1 MSGIDSKTIAI
12 IALVLAVS
20 GLAYGVLV
28 PGPEGPAGPQGPI
41 GVQGEAGPAGQDID
55 TDDLTE
61 LIQTTLEDELSERLQ
76 YDILSNIDRR
86 RGCKSCHVLV
96 DPETGKY
103 TLSYE
108 GHERAEARRGEDTH
122 PNTAPDGTDIS
133 PTSEAGVETCL
144 LCHASDPET
153 ERGIK
158 APLSLRDI
166 VHPAHMGSQT
176 FKVYYGGNCFTCH
189 NVNAAGE
196 FDIIG
201 EAMETN
207 DKGIPY
213 PEASTLS
220 TGGQLYDKWWKVAD
234 GASEPTTDQALMSTQ
249 TTNTRTGA
257 DSWRCK
263 ECHGWDY
270 QGVEGAYGSG
280 SHMSGFSGVY
290 DAVSLGVE
298 EIKAILS
305 GGSNADHDFSGVID
319 DDSLTTLA
327 EFISGGGVIDI
338 SVLIDLETKE
348 VIDGDPVNGKILY
361 DATCVTCHGSDGTA
375 GHEPLGELSS
385 GNPWETL
392 HKIRFGQPDSAM
404 PSAVDSG
411 WSLQDALDVLAYAQT
426 LG

>member
-1 MSGIDSKTIAI
+1 
-12 IALVLAVS
+12 LAVS

-28 PGPEGPAGPQGPI
+28 PGPEGPAGLQGPA
-41 GVQGEAGPAGQDID
+41 GAQGEAGPAGEDID
-55 TDDLTE
+55 TGDLAE

-76 YDILSNIDRR
+76 LNIESDIPRR
-86 RGCKSCHVLV
+86 RGCTSCHVLV

-108 GHERAEARRGEDTH
+108 AHERAEARRGTDTH

-133 PTSEAGVETCL
+133 LTSEAGLETCL

-153 ERGIK
+153 DRGVI

-176 FKVYYGGNCFTCH
+176 FKVHYGGNCFTCH
-189 NVNAAGE
+189 NVNGAGE
-196 FDIIG
+196 FETLG
-201 EAMETN
+201 EALDTN
-207 DKGIPY
+207 DKGVPN
-213 PEASTLS
+213 PDATSLA

-234 GASEPTTDQALMSTQ
+234 GATEPTTDQALMSTQ

-270 QGVEGAYGSG
+270 QGVDGAYGSG

-290 DAVSLGVE
+290 EAVSLGVE
-298 EIKAILS
+298 EVKSILS

-327 EFISGGGVIDI
+327 EFISNGGVIDI
-338 SVLIDLETKE
+338 SVHIDLETKE
-348 VIDGDPVNGKILY
+348 VIDGDSANGKILY
-361 DATCVTCHGSDGTA
+361 EATCVICHGSDGA
-375 GHEPLGELSS
+375 AIGEALGELAN

-392 HKIRFGQPDSAM
+392 HKIRFGQPASAM

-411 WSLQDALDVLAYAQT
+411 WTLKEALDVLAYAQT

>member
-1 MSGIDSKTIAI
+1 LSGIDSKSIALIAI
-12 IALVLAVS
+12 VLAVS
-20 GLAYGVLV
+20 GLAYGVIV
-28 PGPEGPAGPQGPI
+28 PGPEGPAGPQGPA
-41 GVQGEAGPAGQDID
+41 GAQGEAGPAGEDID
-55 TDDLTE
+55 PADLAE

-76 YDILSNIDRR
+76 LNIESDIPRR
-86 RGCKSCHVLV
+86 RGCTSCHVLV

-108 GHERAEARRGEDTH
+108 AHERAEARRGTDTH

-133 PTSEAGVETCL
+133 LTSEAGLETCL

-153 ERGIK
+153 DRGVI

-189 NVNAAGE
+189 NVNGAGE
-196 FDIIG
+196 FETLG
-201 EAMETN
+201 EALDTN
-207 DKGIPY
+207 DKGVPN
-213 PEASTLS
+213 PDATSLA

-234 GASEPTTDQALMSTQ
+234 GATEPTTDQALMSTQ

-270 QGVEGAYGSG
+270 QGVDGAYGSG

-298 EIKAILS
+298 EVKSILS

-327 EFISGGGVIDI
+327 EFISNGGVIDI
-338 SVLIDLETKE
+338 SVHIDLETKE
-348 VIDGDPVNGKILY
+348 VIDGDSANGKILY
-361 DATCVTCHGSDGTA
+361 EATCVVCHGSDGA
-375 GHEPLGELSS
+375 AIGEALGELAK

-392 HKIRFGQPDSAM
+392 HKIRFGQPASAM

-411 WSLQDALDVLAYAQT
+411 WTLKESLDVLAYAQT

>member
-1 MSGIDSKTIAI
+1 MSGIDSKSIALIAI
-12 IALVLAVS
+12 VLAVS

-28 PGPEGPAGPQGPI
+28 PGPEGPAGPQGPA
-41 GVQGEAGPAGQDID
+41 GAQGEAGPAGEDLD
-55 TDDLTE
+55 TGDLAE

-76 YDILSNIDRR
+76 LNIESDIPRR
-86 RGCKSCHVLV
+86 RGCTSCHVLV

-108 GHERAEARRGEDTH
+108 AHERAEARRGTDTH

-133 PTSEAGVETCL
+133 LTSEAGLETCL

-153 ERGIK
+153 DRGVI

-176 FKVYYGGNCFTCH
+176 FKVHYGGNCFTCH
-189 NVNAAGE
+189 NVNGAGE
-196 FDIIG
+196 FETLG
-201 EAMETN
+201 EALDTN
-207 DKGIPY
+207 DKGVPN
-213 PEASTLS
+213 PDATSLA

-234 GASEPTTDQALMSTQ
+234 GATEPTTDQALMSTQ

-270 QGVEGAYGSG
+270 QGVDGAYGSG
-280 SHMSGFSGVY
+280 SHMSGFTGVY

-298 EIKAILS
+298 EVKSILS

-327 EFISGGGVIDI
+327 EFISNGGVIDI
-338 SVLIDLETKE
+338 SVHIDLETKE
-348 VIDGDPVNGKILY
+348 VIDGDSANGKILY
-361 DATCVTCHGSDGTA
+361 EATCVVCHGSDGA
-375 GHEPLGELSS
+375 AIGAALGELAN

-392 HKIRFGQPDSAM
+392 HKIRFGQPASAM

-411 WSLQDALDVLAYAQT
+411 WTLKEALDVLAYAQT

>member
-1 MSGIDSKTIAI
+1 MSGIDSKSIALIAI
-12 IALVLAVS
+12 VLAVS

-28 PGPEGPAGPQGPI
+28 PGPEGPAGLQGPA
-41 GVQGEAGPAGQDID
+41 GAQGEAGPAGEDID
-55 TDDLTE
+55 TGDLAE

-76 YDILSNIDRR
+76 LNIESDIPRR
-86 RGCKSCHVLV
+86 RGCTSCHVLV

-108 GHERAEARRGEDTH
+108 AHERAEARRGTDTH

-133 PTSEAGVETCL
+133 LTSEAGLETCL

-153 ERGIK
+153 DRGVI

-176 FKVYYGGNCFTCH
+176 FKVHYGGNCFTCH
-189 NVNAAGE
+189 NVNGAGE
-196 FDIIG
+196 FETLG
-201 EAMETN
+201 EALDTN
-207 DKGIPY
+207 DKGVPN
-213 PEASTLS
+213 PDATSLA

-234 GASEPTTDQALMSTQ
+234 GATEPTTDQALMSTQ

-270 QGVEGAYGSG
+270 QGVDGAYGSG

-298 EIKAILS
+298 EVKSILS

-327 EFISGGGVIDI
+327 EFISNGGVIDI
-338 SVLIDLETKE
+338 SVHIDLETKE
-348 VIDGDPVNGKILY
+348 VIDGDSANGKILY
-361 DATCVTCHGSDGTA
+361 EATCVVCHGSDGA
-375 GHEPLGELSS
+375 AIGEALGELAN

-392 HKIRFGQPDSAM
+392 HKIRFGQPASAM

-411 WSLQDALDVLAYAQT
+411 WTLKEALDVLAYAQT

>member
-1 MSGIDSKTIAI
+1 MSGIDSKSIALIAI
-12 IALVLAVS
+12 VLAVS

-28 PGPEGPAGPQGPI
+28 PGPEGPAGPQGPA
-41 GVQGEAGPAGQDID
+41 GAQGEAGPAGEDID
-55 TDDLTE
+55 TGDLAE

-76 YDILSNIDRR
+76 LDIESDIPQS
-86 RGCKSCHVLV
+86 RGCTSCHVLV

-108 GHERAEARRGEDTH
+108 AHERAEARRGTDTH

-133 PTSEAGVETCL
+133 LTSEAGLETCL

-153 ERGIK
+153 DRGVI

-176 FKVYYGGNCFTCH
+176 FKVHYGGNCFTCH
-189 NVNAAGE
+189 NVNGAGE
-196 FDIIG
+196 FETLG
-201 EAMETN
+201 EALNTN
-207 DKGIPY
+207 DKGVPN
-213 PEASTLS
+213 PDATSLA

-234 GASEPTTDQALMSTQ
+234 GATEPTTDQALMSTQ

-270 QGVEGAYGSG
+270 QGVDGAYGSG

-298 EIKAILS
+298 EVKSILS

-327 EFISGGGVIDI
+327 EFISNGGVIDI
-338 SVLIDLETKE
+338 SVHIDLETKE
-348 VIDGDPVNGKILY
+348 VIDGNSANGKILY
-361 DATCVTCHGSDGTA
+361 EATCVICHGSDGA
-375 GHEPLGELSS
+375 AIGEALGELAN

-392 HKIRFGQPDSAM
+392 HKIRFGQPASAM

-411 WSLQDALDVLAYAQT
+411 WTLKEALDVLAYAQT

>member
-1 MSGIDSKTIAI
+1 MSGIDSKSIALIAI
-12 IALVLAVS
+12 VLAVS

-28 PGPEGPAGPQGPI
+28 PGPEGPAGPQGPA
-41 GVQGEAGPAGQDID
+41 GAQGEAGPAGEDLD
-55 TDDLTE
+55 TGDLAE

-76 YDILSNIDRR
+76 LNIESDIPRR
-86 RGCKSCHVLV
+86 RGCTSCHVLV

-108 GHERAEARRGEDTH
+108 AHERAEARRGTDTH

-133 PTSEAGVETCL
+133 LTSEAGLETCL

-153 ERGIK
+153 DRGVI

-176 FKVYYGGNCFTCH
+176 FKVHYGGNCFTCH
-189 NVNAAGE
+189 NVNGAGE
-196 FDIIG
+196 FETLG
-201 EAMETN
+201 EALNTN
-207 DKGIPY
+207 DKGVPN
-213 PEASTLS
+213 PDATSLA

-234 GASEPTTDQALMSTQ
+234 GATEPTTDQALMSTQ

-270 QGVEGAYGSG
+270 QGVDGAYGSG

-298 EIKAILS
+298 EVKSILS

-327 EFISGGGVIDI
+327 EFISNGGVIDI
-338 SVLIDLETKE
+338 SVHIDLETKE
-348 VIDGDPVNGKILY
+348 VIDGDSANGKILY
-361 DATCVTCHGSDGTA
+361 EATCVVCHGSDGA
-375 GHEPLGELSS
+375 AIGAALGELAN

-392 HKIRFGQPDSAM
+392 HKIRFGQPASAM

-411 WSLQDALDVLAYAQT
+411 WTLKEALDVLAYAQP

>member
-1 MSGIDSKTIAI
+1 MSGIDSKSIALIAI
-12 IALVLAVS
+12 VLAVS

-28 PGPEGPAGPQGPI
+28 PGPEGPAGPQGPA
-41 GVQGEAGPAGQDID
+41 GAQGEAGPAGEDID
-55 TDDLTE
+55 TGDLAE

-76 YDILSNIDRR
+76 LNIESDIPRR
-86 RGCKSCHVLV
+86 RGCTSCHVLV

-108 GHERAEARRGEDTH
+108 AHERAEARRGTDTH

-133 PTSEAGVETCL
+133 LTSEAGLETCL

-153 ERGIK
+153 DRGVI

-189 NVNAAGE
+189 NVNGAGE
-196 FDIIG
+196 FETLG
-201 EAMETN
+201 EALNTN
-207 DKGIPY
+207 DKGVPN
-213 PEASTLS
+213 PDATSLA

-234 GASEPTTDQALMSTQ
+234 GATEPTTDQALMSTQ

-270 QGVEGAYGSG
+270 QGVDGAYGSG
-280 SHMSGFSGVY
+280 SHMSGFIGVY

-298 EIKAILS
+298 EVKSILS

-327 EFISGGGVIDI
+327 EFISNGGVIDI
-338 SVLIDLETKE
+338 SVHIDLETKE
-348 VIDGDPVNGKILY
+348 VIDGDSANGKILY
-361 DATCVTCHGSDGTA
+361 EATCVVCHGSDGA
-375 GHEPLGELSS
+375 AIGAALGELAN

-392 HKIRFGQPDSAM
+392 HKIRFGQPASAM

-411 WSLQDALDVLAYAQT
+411 WTLKEALDVLAYAQT

>member
-1 MSGIDSKTIAI
+1 MSGIDSKSIALIAI
-12 IALVLAVS
+12 VLAVS

-28 PGPEGPAGPQGPI
+28 PGPEGPAGPQGPA
-41 GVQGEAGPAGQDID
+41 GAQGEAGPAGEDID
-55 TDDLTE
+55 TGDLAE

-76 YDILSNIDRR
+76 LNIESDIPRL
-86 RGCKSCHVLV
+86 RGCTSCHVLV

-108 GHERAEARRGEDTH
+108 AHERAEARRGTDTH

-133 PTSEAGVETCL
+133 LTSEAGLETCL

-153 ERGIK
+153 DRGVI

-176 FKVYYGGNCFTCH
+176 FKVHYGGNCFTCH
-189 NVNAAGE
+189 NVNGAGE
-196 FDIIG
+196 FETLG
-201 EAMETN
+201 EALNTN
-207 DKGIPY
+207 DKGVPN
-213 PEASTLS
+213 PDATSLA

-234 GASEPTTDQALMSTQ
+234 GATEPTTDQALMSTQ

-270 QGVEGAYGSG
+270 QGVDGAYGSG

-298 EIKAILS
+298 EVKSILS

-327 EFISGGGVIDI
+327 EFISNGGVIDI
-338 SVLIDLETKE
+338 SVHIDLETKE
-348 VIDGDPVNGKILY
+348 VIDGDSANGKILY
-361 DATCVTCHGSDGTA
+361 EATCVICHGSDGA
-375 GHEPLGELSS
+375 AIGEALGELAN

-392 HKIRFGQPDSAM
+392 HKIRFGQPASAM

-411 WSLQDALDVLAYAQT
+411 WTLKEALDVLAYAQT

>member
-1 MSGIDSKTIAI
+1 LSGIDSKSIALIAI
-12 IALVLAVS
+12 VLAVS
-20 GLAYGVLV
+20 GLAYGVIV
-28 PGPEGPAGPQGPI
+28 PGPEGPAGPQGPA
-41 GVQGEAGPAGQDID
+41 GAQGEAGPAGEDID
-55 TDDLTE
+55 TGDLAE

-76 YDILSNIDRR
+76 LNIESDIPRR
-86 RGCKSCHVLV
+86 RGCTSCHVLV

-108 GHERAEARRGEDTH
+108 AHERAEARRGTDTH

-133 PTSEAGVETCL
+133 LTSEAGLETCL

-153 ERGIK
+153 DRGVI

-189 NVNAAGE
+189 NVNGAGE
-196 FDIIG
+196 FETLG
-201 EAMETN
+201 EALDTN
-207 DKGIPY
+207 DKGVPN
-213 PEASTLS
+213 PDATSLA

-234 GASEPTTDQALMSTQ
+234 GATEPTTDQALMSTQ

-270 QGVEGAYGSG
+270 QGVDGAYGSG

-298 EIKAILS
+298 EVKSILS

-327 EFISGGGVIDI
+327 EFISNGGVIDI
-338 SVLIDLETKE
+338 SVHIDLETKE
-348 VIDGDPVNGKILY
+348 VIDGDSANGKILY
-361 DATCVTCHGSDGTA
+361 EATCVVCHGSDGA
-375 GHEPLGELSS
+375 AIGEALGELAK

-392 HKIRFGQPDSAM
+392 HKIRFGQPASAM

-411 WSLQDALDVLAYAQT
+411 WTLKESLDVLAYAQT